1 MVKHLKIAFTDSVKP
16 WISSIEDRT
25 CIPINETDFTNIG
38 AVVVSASEMDVLDN
52 EQIRSFGIPV
62 IVMVVD
68 PSHTIS
74 FDMERIGAVIDVTS
88 TSINDYKGTIEQIVA
103 SYEALILPP
112 FFKALS
118 DYVGDNNAQF
128 DCPGHQGGQFF
139 AKHPTGRAFFDF
151 FGDHIFRADLCNAD
165 VKLGDLLIHEGYAHD
180 AQAHAAAVYNA
191 DKTYFVLNGTSSA
204 NKVVLNALLTPGDII
219 LYDRNNHK
227 SICHGGLVMSGATP
241 IYLETARNPFG
252 SIGGILE
259 RCFDESYIRNL
270 IGEKDPNKAKAD
282 RPIRLA
288 VIQLGTYDGT
298 IYNARQVVDKIGH
311 LCDYIFFDSAWV
323 GYEQFIPM
331 MKDCSPLLL
340 ELGPNDPGI
349 LVTQSVHKQQAGFSQ
364 TSQIHKKDKH
374 IKGQDRYV
382 DHKRFNNS
390 FMMHASTSPFYPLFA
405 SLDVNAKIHEGELG
419 KQLWRECIEVG
430 IDARKSVLRRCKY
443 LRPLVPPIV
452 HGKKW
457 EEGNTQEMANDV
469 SYFAFEPN
477 AKWHSFKGYGE
488 GQYFIDP
495 CKFQL
500 ITPGINVETGAYEDF
515 GIHANILA
523 NYLRENRIIPEK
535 CDLNTILFLMTPAE
549 SKEKMDA
556 LVDQLV
562 RFEELIERNA
572 PMEEVLP
579 SIYYSHIDKYKG
591 YHIRQLCQEMH
602 DFYKARNV
610 STLQQRLFS
619 KAYFPEYVMNPQE
632 ANFEFQRNKGE
643 LVPLDEAEGRIAL
656 EGALPYPPGV
666 LCVQPGER
674 WSRTACDYFLALE
687 EGINQLPG
695 FAPEIQGVY
704 LIEQPDGSKK
714 AYGYVLKKEYEM

>member
-1 MVKHLKIAFTDSVKP
+1 
-16 WISSIEDRT
+16 
-25 CIPINETDFTNIG
+25 
-38 AVVVSASEMDVLDN
+38 
-52 EQIRSFGIPV
+52 
-62 IVMVVD
+62 
-68 PSHTIS
+68 
-74 FDMERIGAVIDVTS
+74 
-88 TSINDYKGTIEQIVA
+88 
-103 SYEALILPP
+103 
-112 FFKALS
+112 
-118 DYVGDNNAQF
+118 
-128 DCPGHQGGQFF
+128 
-139 AKHPTGRAFFDF
+139 
-151 FGDHIFRADLCNAD
+151 
-165 VKLGDLLIHEGYAHD
+165 
-180 AQAHAAAVYNA
+180 
-191 DKTYFVLNGTSSA
+191 
-204 NKVVLNALLTPGDII
+204 
-219 LYDRNNHK
+219 
-227 SICHGGLVMSGATP
+227 
-241 IYLETARNPFG
+241 
-252 SIGGILE
+252 
-259 RCFDESYIRNL
+259 
-270 IGEKDPNKAKAD
+270 
-282 RPIRLA
+282 
-288 VIQLGTYDGT
+288 
-298 IYNARQVVDKIGH
+298 
-311 LCDYIFFDSAWV
+311 
-323 GYEQFIPM
+323 M

-443 LRPLVPPIV
+443 LRPLVPPVV

-562 RFEELIERNA
+562 CFEELIERNA

-579 SIYYSHIDKYKG
+579 SIYYSHLDKYKG
-591 YHIRQLCQEMH
+591 YRIRQLCQEMH
-602 DFYKARNV
+602 DFYKDRNV

-643 LVPLDEAEGRIAL
+643 LVALDEVEGRIAL

-695 FAPEIQGVY
+695 FASEIQGVY

>member
-38 AVVVSASEMDVLDN
+38 AVVVSASELDVLDN
-52 EQIRSFGIPV
+52 EQIRSFGIPA

-139 AKHPTGRAFFDF
+139 AKHPTGRAFYDF

-180 AQAHAAAVYNA
+180 AQAHAATVYNA

-419 KQLWRECIEVG
+419 KQLWRECIELG
-430 IDARKSVLRRCKY
+430 INARKSVLSHCKY

-549 SKEKMDA
+549 SKAKMDA

-562 RFEELIERNA
+562 RFEELIDRNA

-579 SIYYSHIDKYKG
+579 SIYYSYLDKYKG

-619 KAYFPEYVMNPQE
+619 KEYFPEYVMNPQE